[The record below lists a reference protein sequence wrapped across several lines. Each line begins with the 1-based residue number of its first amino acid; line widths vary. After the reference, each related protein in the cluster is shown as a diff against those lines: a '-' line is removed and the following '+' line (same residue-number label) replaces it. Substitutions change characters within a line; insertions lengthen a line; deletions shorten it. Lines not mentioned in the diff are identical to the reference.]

1 MDESGTIIQ
10 PPPRGESSKR
20 KNCLFF
26 LTLTLE
32 EALLF
37 RKEGGNLVLFTVKEV
52 SDVTNV
58 TIKTLHHYHK
68 IGLLTPCEITEAG
81 YRLYGMKEL
90 ERLQQILFYRELDIP
105 LKKIKQLLDD
115 ERDRVTILTEQKKLL
130 LARVQRLERLLE
142 TLDESLD
149 CAKKGEVMEKTK
161 MFKGFEDE
169 NEWRE
174 ALDEQHQ
181 YLKEKYGVELLKNQT
196 IDVQAM
202 NEKAM
207 EAQRFLRGMANALKT
222 GVRYDDGKVQHLIR
236 RHLDNLQRHGHA
248 ISPANFAAQARFFL
262 DDDFHRQMLES
273 LQNGLAYYLCIAA
286 ESFAKKECEV
296 DPWDRHS
303 VDV

>member
-1 MDESGTIIQ
+1 M
-10 PPPRGESSKR
+10 
-20 KNCLFF
+20 LY
-26 LTLTLE
+26 
-32 EALLF
+32 
-37 RKEGGNLVLFTVKEV
+37 TVKEV
-52 SDVTNV
+52 SELTNV

-68 IGLLTPCEITEAG
+68 IGLLTPCAISEAG

-115 ERDRVTILTEQKKLL
+115 ERDRVTILAEQKKLL
-130 LARVQRLERLLE
+130 LARARRLERLLE

-149 CAKKGEVMEKTK
+149 CAKKGKVMEKTK

-169 NEWRE
+169 NEWKE
-174 ALDEQHQ
+174 ALGEQNQ
-181 YLKEKYGVELLKNQT
+181 YLKEKYGVDILKNQT

-207 EAQRFLRGMANALKT
+207 DAQRFLQGMANALKT
-222 GVRYDDGKVQHLIR
+222 GLRYDDRRVWRLIR
-236 RHLDNLQRHGHA
+236 RHLDDLQRHGHA

-262 DDDFHRQMLES
+262 DDEFHRQMLES

-286 ESFAKKECEV
+286 ESFAKIRDAKEAKTSKGTV
-296 DPWDRHS
+296 
-303 VDV
+303 